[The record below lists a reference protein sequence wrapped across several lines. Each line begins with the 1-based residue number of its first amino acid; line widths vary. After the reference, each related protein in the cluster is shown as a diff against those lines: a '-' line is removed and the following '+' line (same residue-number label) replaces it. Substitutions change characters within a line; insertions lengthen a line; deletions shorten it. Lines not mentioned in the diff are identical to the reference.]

1 MNEILLSLAGAN
13 LTGTG
18 SLDFNND
25 GPVPMPAGTIN
36 LMLVGGNGLLDTLVE
51 MGLVPEE
58 QAMGAR
64 MMLGMFARPGDGED
78 TLVSEI
84 TFQEDGAILANGQRI
99 R

>member
-1 MNEILLSLAGAN
+1 
-13 LTGTG
+13 
-18 SLDFNND
+18 
-25 GPVPMPAGTIN
+25 MPAGTIN
-36 LMLVGGNGLLDTLVE
+36 LMLVGGNGLLDTLVS
-51 MGLVPEE
+51 MGLVPED

-64 MMLGMFARPGDGED
+64 MMLGLFARPGDGAD